1 MEINIAQ
8 DVFENEIKLAEQNR
22 KLFGE
27 KGLMVVNL
35 LAAPG
40 AGKTSL
46 IKRTAHLLKVPAAV
60 IEGDPASSIDTDA
73 LNSMGIP
80 AFQINTEGGCHLE
93 APMIVKALSDFKL
106 EPKTLLFVENVGNL
120 ICTAYFPLGEAL
132 RILLLSVTE
141 GDDKPYKYPDIFRE
155 ADAIVLNKIDLKPHV
170 EFRSDYFYQGI
181 KTLNPKAQLFEVSCQ
196 NGSGIEV
203 WADWLTDKAV
213 TFWEKSYID

>member
-1 MEINIAQ
+1 MEIKVEQ
-8 DVFENEIKLAEQNR
+8 DVLENELKLAEQNR
-22 KLFGE
+22 KLFAE

-40 AGKTSL
+40 TGKTSL
-46 IKRTAHLLKVPAAV
+46 IKSTAHLLKVPTAV
-60 IEGDPASSIDTDA
+60 IEGDPASSIDTDK

-93 APMIVKALSDFKL
+93 APMIVKALSEFKL

-132 RILLLSVTE
+132 RVLMLSVAE

-155 ADAIVLNKIDLKPHV
+155 ADAIVLNKIDLKQHV
-170 EFRSDYFYQGI
+170 EFNSDYFYKGI
-181 KTLNPKAQLFEVSCQ
+181 KALNPKAHTFEVSCK
-196 NGSGIEV
+196 NGSGVEGWV
-203 WADWLTDKAV
+203 NWLAVKAA
-213 TFWEKSYID
+213 TFWAKQ

>member
-1 MEINIAQ
+1 MEIKIEQ
-8 DVFENEIKLAEQNR
+8 DIFENETKLAEQNR
-22 KLFGE
+22 KLFAE
-27 KGLMVVNL
+27 QELMVVNL

-46 IKRTAHLLKVPAAV
+46 IKRTAHFLKVPAAV

-73 LNSMGIP
+73 LNAMGIP

-93 APMIVKALSDFKL
+93 APMIAKALADFKL

-132 RILLLSVTE
+132 RVLLLSVTE

-155 ADAIVLNKIDLKPHV
+155 TDAIVLNKIDLKPHV

-181 KTLNPKAQLFEVSCQ
+181 KTLNPKAHTFEVSCQ
-196 NGSGIEV
+196 DGTGIEA
-203 WADWLTDKAV
+203 WANWLMSKAA
-213 TFWEKSYID
+213 TFWGKS